1 MGVYNAAGVRQTRA
15 GLPVTLFSDPDPW
28 YVVTSALTKKSVFYG
43 AEKETDTEG
52 TEVQILAYPGQ
63 LVRKS
68 TLDSWFVTADI
79 TGVSPNAGVAAAGG
93 TTITLTGVGLDGV
106 TAVQVGGTA
115 GTAVTVVS
123 PSKVTFVAP
132 AKAAGTYTITA
143 TDDSGTITE
152 TTAIT
157 YV

>member
-28 YVVTSALTKKSVFYG
+28 YVVTAALTKKSAYYG
-43 AEKETDTEG
+43 AEKDTQTEG
-52 TEVQILAYPGQ
+52 SEVQILAYPGQ
-63 LVRKS
+63 LVRRS
-68 TLDSWFVTADI
+68 TLDSWFLPADI
-79 TGVSPNAGVAAAGG
+79 TGVSPSTGVAAAGG
-93 TTITLTGVGLDGV
+93 TTITLTGFGLDGV

-115 GTAVTVVS
+115 ATAVTVVS
-123 PSKVTFVAP
+123 PSQVTFVAP

-143 TDDSGTITE
+143 TDDSGTVTE

>member
-15 GLPVTLFSDPDPW
+15 GLPVTAYVDPDPLL
-28 YVVTSALTKKSVFYG
+28 VVTAALIKKSAYYG
-43 AEKETDTEG
+43 AEKDTQTEG
-52 TEVQILAYPGQ
+52 TEVQVLAYPGQ
-63 LVRKS
+63 IVRTS
-68 TLDSWFVTADI
+68 QVNAWFVPADI
-79 TGVSPNAGVAAAGG
+79 TGVSPSTGVAAAGG
-93 TTITLTGVGLDGV
+93 ATITLTGVGLDGV

-115 GTAVTVVS
+115 GTAVTVVN
-123 PSKVTFVAP
+123 PSTVTFVAP

-143 TDDSGTITE
+143 TDDSGTVTE